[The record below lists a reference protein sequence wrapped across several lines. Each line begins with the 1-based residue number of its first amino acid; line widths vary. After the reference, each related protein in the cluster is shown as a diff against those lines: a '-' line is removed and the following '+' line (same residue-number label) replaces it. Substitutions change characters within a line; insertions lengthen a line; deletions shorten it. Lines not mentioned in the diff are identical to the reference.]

1 MRFNVFWIVLMH
13 LYDVWQRMVFGWRTE
28 TDPCR
33 RTASMLDYLAAF
45 RPHSCRAFPICSYF
59 ENCMSADHFI
69 DCAIFVDLHD
79 AFLEGNSHH
88 FSNFSVE
95 FRGPVREHRPCLR
108 SRRLLPSRRAKGF
121 ATRPVVHQS
130 RHLIENFVEVLLHL
144 TWKGSEM
151 TRDLCQVTSLSID
164 FKWRVKVGMQQSLAF
179 RWTFGEAKPLCP
191 CQLHPQ
197 PKAWKLLVFLDH
209 RKARNMTPPSQKNDA
224 VNVALS
230 LTNIRIGTNFWRGR
244 CLEAWVWK

>member
-1 MRFNVFWIVLMH
+1 MHGVRLKNGNRSVQANGFYARLPGCVSPTLLSCLPHLFVFWK
-13 LYDVWQRMVFGWRTE
+13 LYVSGSFHRLRNF
-28 TDPCR
+28 
-33 RTASMLDYLAAF
+33 F
-45 RPHSCRAFPICSYF
+45 
-59 ENCMSADHFI
+59 
-69 DCAIFVDLHD
+69 DLHD

-108 SRRLLPSRRAKGF
+108 SRRLLPSRRVKGF

-144 TWKGSEM
+144 TWKGSEWP
-151 TRDLCQVTSLSID
+151 VTCVKWLHSSID

-209 RKARNMTPPSQKNDA
+209 MKCTKYDSPLPKNDA